1 MSDTASSV
9 KHAHRLSSSG
19 TSAPASTAL
28 LTLPYPADLPSRLS
42 YLAIAARKVFGGA
55 DLTATFNDPMA
66 RNALRLRLS
75 ARESRGQEGVVP
87 VPPQAPTAPGLPK
100 RQADDEQAEHDRYF
114 RVARSTGSPVD
125 GFTAGLALAQL
136 VAYEN
141 CLDMGV
147 TLLAEPEWNLL
158 FAGLWALLRVAGE
171 KPEAAGRP
179 TECAPALPSA
189 AGWLAGYDPGR
200 RWLIGHQ
207 LFFALIQGAIVGM
220 NCFAGAMLAG
230 DTAEADEGLK
240 LATAFM
246 RSSAAAMKLTS
257 DFAPDD
263 YERTVRPAMA
273 PPEVRAGFSGL
284 QTRDHSYLV
293 RMFGTLKPIFTTP
306 RYPSQAH
313 RDFIESVVSAYAAH
327 EFICARF
334 RGDVLPSLRMA
345 AAARGKT
352 QRPATAVIREMMRS
366 RLALVDP
373 SGDLAAP

>member
-1 MSDTASSV
+1 MSDPASSI
-9 KHAHRLSSSG
+9 KHAHRQSASWTSG
-19 TSAPASTAL
+19 AASTAL

-42 YLAIAARKVFGGA
+42 YLAIAARKIFGGA
-55 DLTATFNDPMA
+55 DLAATFNDPMA

-75 ARESRGQEGVVP
+75 AGEPPGQEGVVP
-87 VPPQAPTAPGLPK
+87 VPPRAPAPPG
-100 RQADDEQAEHDRYF
+100 RQAEEEQAEHDRYF
-114 RVARSTGSPVD
+114 QVARSTGGPAD
-125 GFTAGLALAQL
+125 GFTAGLASAQL

-158 FAGLWALLRVAGE
+158 FGGLQALLRVAGE
-171 KPEAAGRP
+171 EPEAAGRP
-179 TECAPALPSA
+179 SGCAPALPSA
-189 AGWLAGYDPGR
+189 TGWLAGYDPGR
-200 RWLIGHQ
+200 RWLVGHQ
-207 LFFALIQGAIVGM
+207 LFFALIQGVIVGM

-293 RMFGTLKPIFTTP
+293 RLFGTLKPIFTTP
-306 RYPSQAH
+306 GYPSGAH

-327 EFICARF
+327 EFICLRF

-345 AAARGKT
+345 AASRGKT
-352 QRPATAVIREMMRS
+352 QRPGTAVIREMMRS

-373 SGDLAAP
+373 AGDLARP